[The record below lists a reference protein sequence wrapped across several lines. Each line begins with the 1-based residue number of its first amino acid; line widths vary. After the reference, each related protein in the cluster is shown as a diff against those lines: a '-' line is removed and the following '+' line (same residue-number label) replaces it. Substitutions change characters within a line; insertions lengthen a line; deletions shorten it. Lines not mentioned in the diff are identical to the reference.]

1 MLTSRLSFTL
11 LATLLLVSACERNA
25 ATAPRD
31 CAATAAPTAPTV
43 AAIKAR
49 PAATT
54 VSAGAANTTFAL
66 VASSCAQKPCAAEI
80 ELVANGQRLDAVA
93 LEFAAS
99 SANLVAKP
107 DHASFATVQA
117 LTTYIAGEE
126 EGAVAAVMQPV
137 RLSAQRTGLLVQQ
150 AAGFEHLKRRR
161 DVFIIDDKKLK
172 RVWSKQ
178 DRSEPVRSYADVIAA
193 GPNADEIVLIE
204 GSSFTPNQ
212 ADQITALRLVWD
224 EAANTLRETPVAVMA
239 ALVVG
244 DFATAEAARAQYAD
258 ACFANYWLLRADQV
272 GEKSKRYVLALLAPD
287 AAVPAFNALPDCSP
301 KAMRRVAQFRP
312 SNEKK

>member
-1 MLTSRLSFTL
+1 MLTSRLTFTL

-25 ATAPRD
+25 TTASPAV
-31 CAATAAPTAPTV
+31 AAAAPTAPTL
-43 AAIKAR
+43 AAINAR
-49 PAATT
+49 PAAAT
-54 VSAGAANTTFAL
+54 VSAGAANTSFAL

-93 LEFAAS
+93 LQFAAS

-107 DHASFATVQA
+107 DDASFATVQA

-126 EGAVAAVMQPV
+126 EGAVATVMQPV
-137 RLSAQRTGLLVQQ
+137 RLSAQRAGLLVQQ
-150 AAGFEHLKRRR
+150 AAGFEHVKRRR
-161 DVFIIDDKKLK
+161 DVFIVDDKKLK

-178 DRSEPVRSYADVIAA
+178 DGSGPVRSYADVIAA

-224 EAANTLRETPVAVMA
+224 EAANTLRETPVPVMA

-272 GEKSKRYVLALLAPD
+272 GEKSKRFVLALLTPD

-312 SNEKK
+312 NNEKK